1 MFSKLEFGLMLLSL
15 CRCRGEARLAPA
27 RIRTNACAGHGFLYA
42 HACNLHCVRPP
53 LEVHANSSPRA
64 LGFAV
69 SATTLQ

>member
-15 CRCRGEARLAPA
+15 CRCRGEARLAP
-27 RIRTNACAGHGFLYA
+27 
-42 HACNLHCVRPP
+42 ACNLHCVRPP